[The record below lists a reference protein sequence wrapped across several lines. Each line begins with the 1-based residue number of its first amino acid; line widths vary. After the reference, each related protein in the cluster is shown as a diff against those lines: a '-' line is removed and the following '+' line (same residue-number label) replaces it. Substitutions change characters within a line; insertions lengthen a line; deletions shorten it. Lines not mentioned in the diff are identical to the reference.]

1 MNLNLNDIENNMLPQ
16 PSQNPFWLY
25 KFSSKH
31 VLVWFQKKQL
41 QKWCSF
47 ISWLPRT
54 AAILETLWSQ
64 MSVYFCIS
72 P

>member
-31 VLVWFQKKQL
+31 VPVCFQKKQL
-41 QKWCSF
+41 QK
-47 ISWLPRT
+47 
-54 AAILETLWSQ
+54 
-64 MSVYFCIS
+64 
-72 P
+72 